1 MKIVIR
7 QAMPKDVKI
16 VSDILGEAARW
27 LDQNGMSLW
36 KAGELSP
43 TSIGNDVN
51 DSLFFLA
58 ECNGEAAGTGKFQL
72 EDSLF
77 WPDVLQAE
85 SAFIHRLAVKR
96 DFAGGHVSSALL
108 QWAVERTRSL
118 GRRYLRLDCVA
129 SRPRLRAIYERF
141 GFRHHSDKQ
150 VGPYFVSR
158 YEYEVVKIC

>member
-1 MKIVIR
+1 
-7 QAMPKDVKI
+7 MPQDVKI

-27 LDQNGMSLW
+27 LDQRGMSLW
-36 KAGELSP
+36 KIGELSP
-43 TSIGNDVN
+43 SNIADDVKT
-51 DSLFFLA
+51 SLFFLA
-58 ECNGEAAGTGKFQL
+58 ECDGEAAGTVKFQL
-72 EDSLF
+72 EDFVF
-77 WPDVLQAE
+77 WPDVLQEE
-85 SAFIHRLAVKR
+85 SAFFHRLAVKR

-118 GRRYLRLDCVA
+118 GRRHLRLDCEA

-158 YEYEVVKIC
+158 YEYEILKMC